1 MLTDTEF
8 EKIVKS
14 IKNYNKLVRKN
25 DESIDETD
33 HNKDI
38 LLVHQYIEENKIS
51 NNKSLYKVFYDFAYE
66 HSFIYYFWDEYLMN
80 NRDHPTMKQY
90 INKKFLKNAD
100 KEQSF
105 IDIKDNRREYDEET
119 FLVVITL
126 RKILIALSTPV
137 EEADTEETTPKEAT
151 TKEAKVSVKATPKE
165 ATTKEAKVS
174 TTCEKTKTIAD
185 TEFEG
190 IIESIRNYNTVG
202 CKEDEDMPEVES
214 KHDKNVLLA
223 YNHIKKNKIS
233 NNESLYKVFYDF
245 ACEHSSIYYFWTE
258 YLKNNRND
266 LTIQE
271 YVDKKFLKNTDKSQ
285 SFTNIKDYEG
295 HKKEALL
302 NLITLRKTLLALK

>member
-1 MLTDTEF
+1 MITYTEF
-8 EKIVKS
+8 NKIVKS

-80 NRDHPTMKQY
+80 NRDNPTMKQY

-119 FLVVITL
+119 FLAVITL
-126 RKILIALSTPV
+126 RKILLALSKPI
-137 EEADTEETTPKEAT
+137 EEADTEEATP
-151 TKEAKVSVKATPKE
+151 KEAKVSV
-165 ATTKEAKVS
+165 EAKVS
-174 TTCEKTKTIAD
+174 KTCEKTKTITD

-202 CKEDEDMPEVES
+202 CKEDEDMLEVES

>member
-1 MLTDTEF
+1 MLTYTEF
-8 EKIVKS
+8 NKIVKS
-14 IKNYNKLVRKN
+14 IKNYNKLARKD

-80 NRDHPTMKQY
+80 NRDNPTMKQY

-119 FLVVITL
+119 FLAVITL
-126 RKILIALSTPV
+126 RKILLALSKPI
-137 EEADTEETTPKEAT
+137 EEADTEEATP
-151 TKEAKVSVKATPKE
+151 KEAKVSV
-165 ATTKEAKVS
+165 EAKVS
-174 TTCEKTKTIAD
+174 KTCEKTKTITD

-202 CKEDEDMPEVES
+202 CKEDEDMLEVES

-285 SFTNIKDYEG
+285 SFTNIKDDEG

>member
-1 MLTDTEF
+1 MLTYTEF
-8 EKIVKS
+8 NKIVKS
-14 IKNYNKLVRKN
+14 IKNYNKLARKD

-80 NRDHPTMKQY
+80 NRDNPTMKQY

-119 FLVVITL
+119 FLAVITL
-126 RKILIALSTPV
+126 RKILIALSKPI
-137 EEADTEETTPKEAT
+137 EEADTEEATP
-151 TKEAKVSVKATPKE
+151 KEAKVSV
-165 ATTKEAKVS
+165 EAKVS
-174 TTCEKTKTIAD
+174 KTCEKTKTITD

-202 CKEDEDMPEVES
+202 CKEDEDMLEVES

-285 SFTNIKDYEG
+285 SFTNIKDDEG

>member
-151 TKEAKVSVKATPKE
+151 TKVAKVSVKATP
-165 ATTKEAKVS
+165 
-174 TTCEKTKTIAD
+174 
-185 TEFEG
+185 
-190 IIESIRNYNTVG
+190 
-202 CKEDEDMPEVES
+202 
-214 KHDKNVLLA
+214 
-223 YNHIKKNKIS
+223 
-233 NNESLYKVFYDF
+233 
-245 ACEHSSIYYFWTE
+245 
-258 YLKNNRND
+258 
-266 LTIQE
+266 IQ
-271 YVDKKFLKNTDKSQ
+271 
-285 SFTNIKDYEG
+285 
-295 HKKEALL
+295 
-302 NLITLRKTLLALK
+302 

>member
-1 MLTDTEF
+1 MLTYTEF
-8 EKIVKS
+8 NKIVKS
-14 IKNYNKLVRKN
+14 IKNYNKLARKD

-80 NRDHPTMKQY
+80 NRDNPTMKQY

-119 FLVVITL
+119 FLAVITL

-137 EEADTEETTPKEAT
+137 EEANTEEAT
-151 TKEAKVSVKATPKE
+151 TKEAKVSVKATSKE

-174 TTCEKTKTIAD
+174 TTCEKTKTITD

-202 CKEDEDMPEVES
+202 CKEDEDMLEVES
-214 KHDKNVLLA
+214 KHDKNV
-223 YNHIKKNKIS
+223 N
-233 NNESLYKVFYDF
+233 
-245 ACEHSSIYYFWTE
+245 IY
-258 YLKNNRND
+258 
-266 LTIQE
+266 
-271 YVDKKFLKNTDKSQ
+271 
-285 SFTNIKDYEG
+285 
-295 HKKEALL
+295 
-302 NLITLRKTLLALK
+302 

>member
-1 MLTDTEF
+1 MLTYTEF
-8 EKIVKS
+8 NKIVKS

-66 HSFIYYFWDEYLMN
+66 HSSIYYFWDEYLMN

-126 RKILIALSTPV
+126 RKILIALSTPI
-137 EEADTEETTPKEAT
+137 EEADTEEATP
-151 TKEAKVSVKATPKE
+151 KEAKVSV
-165 ATTKEAKVS
+165 EAKVS
-174 TTCEKTKTIAD
+174 KTCEKTKIIAD

-202 CKEDEDMPEVES
+202 CKEDEDMLEVES